1 MPQASEPSG
10 PQGPEEPGAF
20 EVRKARHLVSPLWGP
35 PERRGWSKGN
45 TRRGGFKGRCET
57 LILLQSSPE
66 SGQEV
71 LICLQ
76 GPHWGWRGGSR
87 LVAIC
92 KPARGGARRQS
103 PAPVALEPLPGPTHN
118 RPQQVLMAVWGCWAK
133 GCWGAEYPLRFF
145 SADTPHPT
153 PTGPG
158 KTLHFVTP
166 PCTKATFLLSLGEF
180 LASPQLPLS
189 PLSSSCLRGPDR
201 TPPPNLPRP

>member
-1 MPQASEPSG
+1 MQACQRG
-10 PQGPEEPGAF
+10 RQ
-20 EVRKARHLVSPLWGP
+20 KA
-35 PERRGWSKGN
+35 K
-45 TRRGGFKGRCET
+45 
-57 LILLQSSPE
+57 
-66 SGQEV
+66 
-71 LICLQ
+71 
-76 GPHWGWRGGSR
+76 
-87 LVAIC
+87 
-92 KPARGGARRQS
+92 

-201 TPPPNLPRP
+201 TPPQTCRGPSNPLSPEAPSCPPQWVLCGKSILKSVNVPCRREQS